1 MINWTHEEDAFC
13 EGRFKS
19 KFFRD
24 EDGGDELDI
33 GIKSSELRDC
43 AEKCVEAF
51 NSLTEAQ
58 IEEICRGL
66 IKNLREEGLDEELPK
81 LKKPLDILKHC
92 WFSTLYV
99 NMLHKDDK
107 VAYVVEGYGEWD
119 EQFGFAVENGKV
131 VYVGVDYFDYMKDE

>member
-1 MINWTHEEDAFC
+1 MINWTHEEDTFC

-33 GIKSSELRDC
+33 GMKSPELRDC

-51 NSLTEAQ
+51 NSLTETQ
-58 IEEICRGL
+58 IEEICKRL
-66 IKNLREEGLDEELPK
+66 IKSLKEDGLDEELPK

-119 EQFGFAVENGKV
+119 EQFGFVMEKDKV

>member
-19 KFFRD
+19 SFFRN
-24 EDGGDELDI
+24 EEGRDELDI
-33 GIKSSELRDC
+33 GMKSSGLRDC

-58 IEEICRGL
+58 IDEICKGL
-66 IKNLREEGLDEELPK
+66 ITSLKEDGLDEELPK
-81 LKKPLDILKHC
+81 LKKPLDILKYC

-119 EQFGFAVENGKV
+119 EQFGFAVENNKV